1 MNSSNLKTLL
11 TEYEKKRMQAIY
23 DAEQR
28 KIELYKKEPKL
39 QQIDDELSKTAIN
52 ISKRMLINKDDS
64 LLEELNKKIST
75 LKQEKE
81 KIISSL
87 GKDENYLK
95 PNYECKDC
103 LDNGYI
109 TNSHESTMC
118 HCLKQKL
125 FNLEYNKSNINKKA
139 KLAKDISAA
148 GVLVLAI
155 GAFII
160 GLLIFIPKILNFL

>member
-39 QQIDDELSKTAIN
+39 QQIDDELSKTAIS

-87 GKDENYLK
+87 GKDEN
-95 PNYECKDC
+95 
-103 LDNGYI
+103 
-109 TNSHESTMC
+109 
-118 HCLKQKL
+118 
-125 FNLEYNKSNINKKA
+125 
-139 KLAKDISAA
+139 
-148 GVLVLAI
+148 
-155 GAFII
+155 
-160 GLLIFIPKILNFL
+160 

>member
-64 LLEELNKKIST
+64 LLEELNKKISA
-75 LKQEKE
+75 LKQ
-81 KIISSL
+81 IIKFS
-87 GKDENYLK
+87 K
-95 PNYECKDC
+95 
-103 LDNGYI
+103 
-109 TNSHESTMC
+109 
-118 HCLKQKL
+118 
-125 FNLEYNKSNINKKA
+125 
-139 KLAKDISAA
+139 
-148 GVLVLAI
+148 
-155 GAFII
+155 
-160 GLLIFIPKILNFL
+160 